1 MRVFSGSGK
10 NLTPVDNVGVLTF
23 SSTTQSDRTAPTME
37 RRLTKLSGK
46 SYDQHTRC
54 PTGNRILQFLVV
66 HDHTLAF
73 EQNADPAAVEL
84 TPLAGNL
91 LHLPAYLRAVRRAFS
106 PDRL

>member
-1 MRVFSGSGK
+1 MLPFDEAWPGS
-10 NLTPVDNVGVLTF
+10 VIHRR
-23 SSTTQSDRTAPTME
+23 SDTLQAVR
-37 RRLTKLSGK
+37 RRLTKLSSGK
-46 SYDQHTRC
+46 SYDPHTGC
-54 PTGNRILQFLVV
+54 PKGNRILQFLVV

-73 EQNADPAAVEL
+73 EQDAGPAAVEP